1 MNSGVWH
8 DELSGQSGI
17 IRYSRAAAAFQVSV
31 DGGLTFSNLTTGSSV
46 SSIGVLGGANLIGDV
61 DVATPSSGFMTIQ
74 DTGGASPLLFSV
86 NTLGLSGLWRFPTQG
101 FNGSIVNALTDA
113 NGTTAQG
120 VLQIVGASGLYV
132 DIIGTTVTIVPGNK
146 LASAYGQ
153 DFVTTTSVAVA
164 HNLNTLNVIIQ
175 VRDTGGNIL
184 IPDTIIVNDANNVT
198 VTFNGSRSG
207 KVVVIGQ

>member
-1 MNSGVWH
+1 
-8 DELSGQSGI
+8 
-17 IRYSRAAAAFQVSV
+17 
-31 DGGLTFSNLTTGSSV
+31 
-46 SSIGVLGGANLIGDV
+46 
-61 DVATPSSGFMTIQ
+61 MTIQ